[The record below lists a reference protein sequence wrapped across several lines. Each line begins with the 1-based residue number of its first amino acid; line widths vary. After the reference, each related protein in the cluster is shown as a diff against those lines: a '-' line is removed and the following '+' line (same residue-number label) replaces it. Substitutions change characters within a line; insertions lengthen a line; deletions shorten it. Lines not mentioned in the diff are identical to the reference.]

1 MLHRFVDWRIATLL
15 VILFW
20 GLQGV
25 LVKVALREADWR
37 GFFLVY
43 TIVAVLLSLGIL
55 LWRGWSVGSIELSAI
70 AALVSLLGFIFY
82 MEAINVGKVSL
93 VVPLTSLSIAVAV
106 ILSVVFLGE
115 KLDIYKDVGIVLAIL
130 AVVLL
135 SI

>member
-1 MLHRFVDWRIATLL
+1 MDWRIATLL

-43 TIVAVLLSLGIL
+43 AIVAVLLSLGIL
-55 LWRGWSVGSIELSAI
+55 LWRGWSVGNIELSAI

-82 MEAINVGKVSL
+82 MEAINVGKVSI
-93 VVPLTSLSIAVAV
+93 VAPLTSLSIAVAV
-106 ILSVVFLGE
+106 ILSVIFLGE
-115 KLDIYKDVGIVLAIL
+115 RLDIYKDVGIVLAIL
-130 AVVLL
+130 AVILL
-135 SI
+135 SL